1 MRTRFVLSL
10 ASAILLA
17 GSLSAAAQTPN
28 WDATGLQ
35 LTRAELQDLLRRFE
49 ETAQME
55 GYSADLRRQAAA
67 EAAIVRQRLEE
78 GDLRVGD
85 RVALTVENHAALT
98 DTFNVVAGREIVL
111 PEIGPI
117 PLAGVLRSELQE
129 HLTAQIGRFIRQ
141 PVVRARSLI
150 RLEIMGAVGRAGF
163 YTMPSDIL
171 LSDALMVAGG
181 PQDAALDRMRIERG
195 DEVIWGSERLREAIV
210 EGRTLDQLSLR
221 AGDTILVPEERSRLE
236 FLRNAFVVLSAIG
249 SIVLIAERAGLF

>member
-1 MRTRFVLSL
+1 ML
-10 ASAILLA
+10 AC
-17 GSLSAAAQTPN
+17 SLSVAGQTPN

-49 ETAQME
+49 ETAGME
-55 GYSADLRRQAAA
+55 AYSAELRREAAA
-67 EAAIVRQRLEE
+67 EASIVRQRLEE
-78 GDLRVGD
+78 GDLRIGD
-85 RVALTVENHAALT
+85 RVALTVDNHAELS

-111 PEIGPI
+111 PGIGPI

-129 HLTAQIGRFIRQ
+129 HLAEQIGRFIRQ
-141 PVVRARSLI
+141 PVIRARSLV

-171 LSDALMVAGG
+171 LSDALMLAGG
-181 PQDAALDRMRIERG
+181 PQDAALDRMSIERG

-221 AGDTILVPEERSRLE
+221 AGDTIHVPEQRNRLE
-236 FLRNAFVVLSAIG
+236 LLRNVFVVLSAVG
-249 SIVLIAERAGLF
+249 SVLLIAERAGLF